1 MRTRIAIVLICLV
14 SWSVLGQ
21 AQTDPLNTSPRGM
34 SDLPSMR
41 LSAAQATLI
50 VPGANPANTVAVA
63 APLIPQMPPD
73 PTTAITPIVFGSQMF
88 VGRFSSQTFS
98 GFNPDYHVGLGDRV
112 SIRIWGAY
120 SFEATQLVDSQGNVF
135 VPNVGPIRVAGIR
148 NGDLNREV
156 ESQTRGVFKANVGV
170 YATLEGSQPVKVY
183 VTGFVKAPGLY
194 AGLSSDSLLYYLDKA
209 GGIDPDRGSFLDVD
223 VIRGGKPRAR
233 FNLYRFLL
241 EGDIATVQLQDGDTI
256 VAHSR
261 KQTVTVMGEVVNPY
275 MFEFL
280 TPQISATQLL
290 YMARAKPGATH
301 LKIVRKLGKER
312 RTEYHPL
319 SSADT
324 VMIDDGDEVTLTSDR
339 SPGTILVQVQG
350 AHLGERSLVLP
361 YGSRIHDALQRLRPA
376 PQSRVEALQLYRKS
390 ISVRQKELLDASL
403 QNMETYALTA
413 RSATSEEAALRSKEA
428 EMLLNFIDR
437 ARKVVPKGQVIL
449 ANKTET
455 PNTLLEDGDILIVPE
470 VSNLIIVSGEVLFPN
485 ALVYEPNAK
494 AADYIAQAGGYT
506 QNSDDSKVI
515 VLRQDGS
522 VAKSSEPM
530 RAGDQVMVLP
540 RVDSKRIEVTR
551 GITQILYQIA
561 IAAKVIFSL

>member
-1 MRTRIAIVLICLV
+1 MRTRIASVLICLAL
-14 SWSVLGQ
+14 WAATGQ
-21 AQTDPLNTSPRGM
+21 AQTDPLNTSPRGAL
-34 SDLPSMR
+34 DLAAMR
-41 LSAAQATLI
+41 LPAAQAPLI
-50 VPGANPANTVAVA
+50 VPGASPTNMVAVA
-63 APLIPQMPPD
+63 PPLIPQMPPD
-73 PTTAITPIVFGSQMF
+73 PATAIMPIVFGSQMF
-88 VGRFSSQTFS
+88 VGRFSTQTFS
-98 GFNPDYHVGLGDRV
+98 GFNPEYQVGIGDRV
-112 SIRIWGAY
+112 SIRIWGAFT
-120 SFEATQLVDSQGNVF
+120 FEATQPVDPQGNVF

-156 ESQTRGVFKANVGV
+156 EDQTRRVFKANVGV
-170 YATLEGSQPVKVY
+170 YATLEGAQPVKVY

-194 AGLSSDSLLYYLDKA
+194 VGLSSDSLLYYLDKA
-209 GGIDPDRGSFLDVD
+209 SGIDADRGSFLDVD

-233 FNLYRFLL
+233 FNLYGFLL

-256 VAHSR
+256 VVHSR

-290 YMARAKPGATH
+290 SMARAKPGATH
-301 LKIVRKLGKER
+301 LRIVRKLGKER
-312 RTEYHPL
+312 RTEYHPI
-319 SSADT
+319 SSSDT

-350 AHLGERSLVLP
+350 AHLGDRSLVLP
-361 YGSRIHDALQRLRPA
+361 YGSRISDVVRQFRAA
-376 PQSRVEALQLYRKS
+376 PQSRIEALQLYRKS
-390 ISVRQKELLDASL
+390 VGVRQKELLDASL
-403 QNMETYALTA
+403 QNMESYALTA

-449 ANKTET
+449 ANKTEA
-455 PNTLLEDGDILIVPE
+455 PNTPLEDGDILIVPE
-470 VSNLIIVSGEVLFPN
+470 ESNLIMVSGEVLFPN
-485 ALVYEPNAK
+485 ALVYEPKAK

-515 VLRQDGS
+515 IVRQDGS
-522 VAKSSEPM
+522 VAKSGEPM

-540 RVDSKRIEVTR
+540 RVDTKRIEVTR

>member
-1 MRTRIAIVLICLV
+1 MHTRIASVLICMAL
-14 SWSVLGQ
+14 WGTMGQ
-21 AQTDPLNTSPRGM
+21 AQTDPLNISPRGAL
-34 SDLPSMR
+34 DLGPMK
-41 LSAAQATLI
+41 LPTAQAAPI
-50 VPGANPANTVAVA
+50 VPGASPTNMVAVVPA
-63 APLIPQMPPD
+63 LILQMPPD
-73 PTTAITPIVFGSQMF
+73 PATAITPIVFGSQMF
-88 VGRFSSQTFS
+88 VGRFSAQTFS
-98 GFNPDYHVGLGDRV
+98 GFNPDYQVGIGDRV
-112 SIRIWGAY
+112 SIRIWGAFT
-120 SFEATQLVDSQGNVF
+120 FEATQPVDPQGNVF
-135 VPNVGPIRVAGIR
+135 VPNVGPIRVIGIR

-156 ESQTRGVFKANVGV
+156 EDQTRKVFKANVGI
-170 YATLEGSQPVKVY
+170 YATLEGAQPVKVY

-194 AGLSSDSLLYYLDKA
+194 VGLSSDSLLYYLDKA
-209 GGIDPDRGSFLDVD
+209 SGIDADRGSFLDVD
-223 VIRGGKPRAR
+223 VIRGGKLRAR
-233 FNLYRFLL
+233 FNLYGFLL
-241 EGDIATVQLQDGDTI
+241 EGDIATVQLHDGDTI
-256 VAHSR
+256 VVHSR

-280 TPQISATQLL
+280 TPQISVTQLL
-290 YMARAKPGATH
+290 HMARAKPGATH
-301 LKIVRKLGKER
+301 LRIVRKLGKER

-350 AHLGERSLVLP
+350 AHLGDRSLVLP
-361 YGSRIHDALQRLRPA
+361 YGSRISDVVRQFQAA
-376 PQSRVEALQLYRKS
+376 PQSRIEALQLYRKS
-390 ISVRQKELLDASL
+390 VGVRQKELLDASL
-403 QNMETYALTA
+403 QNMESYALTA

-449 ANKTET
+449 ANKTEA

-470 VSNLIIVSGEVLFPN
+470 ESNLVMVSGEVLFPN
-485 ALVYEPNAK
+485 ALVYEPKAK

-506 QNSDDSKVI
+506 QNSDDSKII

-540 RVDSKRIEVTR
+540 RVDTKRIEVTR